1 MTKMSE
7 NADAI
12 REICDSIIRR
22 IDRAYVA
29 DCGKRNEFPQKLWDM
44 WAESGLLS
52 MGLPEEYGGSGGHLT
67 DIVLALDILHQHGL
81 LLPIAVTN
89 FMSREP
95 LLKHASEEQRQRY
108 LPPTATGESFFSFGI
123 TEPDAGTNTFKIK
136 TTAIRQPDGTFLLN
150 GGKTYQTAFV
160 ESDNCLL
167 VARTQPYDPAERT
180 KGISLFILDTKLPG
194 ISATQMDIGMYLPEK
209 NYTTYFDNVVLPA
222 ESLVGVEGQGLKILF
237 DSLNSERLLVAG
249 MNVGQADYVIK
260 RAAEYAK
267 TRAPFDTPIGAYQS
281 IQHPLARAKT
291 YVEAARTMLYK
302 ACEAYDRG
310 ENAGIEANMVKI
322 LSSEAFKMAAEIA
335 MTTFGGAG
343 VDVSQDILPFYI
355 AAQNNMVAPVNNQI
369 VLSFIAE
376 KVLGLPK
383 SY

>member
-1 MTKMSE
+1 MSE
-7 NADAI
+7 NAEAI

-22 IDRAYVA
+22 IDRSYVA
-29 DCGKRNEFPQKLWDM
+29 ECGKRNEMPEKLWKM

-52 MGLPEEYGGSGGHLT
+52 IGLPEEYGGSGGHLS
-67 DIVLALDILHQHGL
+67 DLVLALDLLHQHGL
-81 LLPIAVTN
+81 LMPLAVPN

-95 LLKHASEEQRQRY
+95 LLRHASEEQKRRY
-108 LPPTATGESFFSFGI
+108 LPPTATGEAFFSFGI

-150 GGKTYQTAFV
+150 GGKTFQTAFV
-160 ESDNCLL
+160 ESKYCLL
-167 VARTQPYDPAERT
+167 VARTKPYNPENR
-180 KGISLFILDTKLPG
+180 KEGISLFIVDTKLPG

-209 NYTTYFDNVVLPA
+209 NYTTYFDNVVLPPD
-222 ESLVGVEGQGLKILF
+222 SLVGEEGRGLQILF
-237 DSLNSERLLVAG
+237 DSLNPERLLVAA
-249 MNVGQADYVIK
+249 MNVGQADYCIN

-267 TRAPFDTPIGAYQS
+267 VRAPFDKPIGAYQS

-291 YVEAARTMLYK
+291 YVEAARTMMYMAAEK
-302 ACEAYDRG
+302 HDRG
-310 ENAGIEANMVKI
+310 ENIGVEANMVKI

-335 MTTFGGAG
+335 MTTFGGSG

-355 AAQNNMVAPVNNQI
+355 AAQNNTVAPVNNQI

>member
-1 MTKMSE
+1 MSE

-44 WAESGLLS
+44 WADSGLLS
-52 MGLPEEYGGSGGHLT
+52 MGLPEEYGGSGGKLS
-67 DIVLALDILHQHGL
+67 DIVLALDILHQHAL

-95 LLKHASEEQRQRY
+95 LIRHASEEQRQRY

-136 TTAIRQPDGTFLLN
+136 TTAIRQSDGTFLLN

-167 VARTQPYDPAERT
+167 VARTKPYDPANRT
-180 KGISLFILDTKLPG
+180 EGISLFILDTKLPG
-194 ISATQMDIGMYLPEK
+194 ISATQMEIGMYLPEK
-209 NYTTYFDNVVLPA
+209 NYTTYFDNVVMPA
-222 ESLVGVEGQGLKILF
+222 DALVGVEGQGLKILF
-237 DSLNSERLLVAG
+237 DSLNSERLLVSS
-249 MNVGQADYVIK
+249 MNIGQADYVIN

-281 IQHPLARAKT
+281 VQHPLARAKT

-302 ACEAYDRG
+302 ACDAYDRG
-310 ENAGIEANMVKI
+310 ENAGIQANMVKI
-322 LSSEAFKMAAEIA
+322 LSSEAFKMSAEAA

-343 VDVSQDILPFYI
+343 VDVTQDILPFYI

-369 VLSFIAE
+369 ILSFIAE

>member
-1 MTKMSE
+1 
-7 NADAI
+7 
-12 REICDSIIRR
+12 
-22 IDRAYVA
+22 
-29 DCGKRNEFPQKLWDM
+29 M

-52 MGLPEEYGGSGGHLT
+52 MGLPEEFGGSGGHLS
-67 DIVLALDILHQHGL
+67 DIVLAIDLLHQHGL
-81 LLPIAVTN
+81 MLPIAVTN

-95 LLKHASEEQRQRY
+95 LIRYASEEQRQRY

-136 TTAIRQPDGTFLLN
+136 TTAIRQSDGTFLLN

-167 VARTQPYDPAERT
+167 VARTEPYDPANRT
-180 KGISLFILDTKLPG
+180 KGISLFIVDTKLPG
-194 ISATQMDIGMYLPEK
+194 ISATQMEIGMYLPEK
-209 NYTTYFDNVVLPA
+209 NYHTYFDNVVLPA
-222 ESLVGVEGQGLKILF
+222 DALVGVEGQGLKILF
-237 DSLNSERLLVAG
+237 ESLNSERLLVAA
-249 MNVGQADYVIK
+249 MNVGQADYCIN
-260 RAAEYAK
+260 RATEYAK
-267 TRAPFDTPIGAYQS
+267 VRAPFDTPIGAYQS

-291 YVEAARTMLYK
+291 YVEGARTMLYK
-302 ACEAYDRG
+302 ACDAHEKGGDIG
-310 ENAGIEANMVKI
+310 VEANMVKI

-343 VDVSQDILPFYI
+343 VDVTQDILPFYI
-355 AAQNNMVAPVNNQI
+355 AAQNNTVAPVNNQI

-383 SY
+383 AY

>member
-1 MTKMSE
+1 MSE

-22 IDRAYVA
+22 VDRAYVA
-29 DCGKRNEFPQKLWDM
+29 ECGQRNELPQKLWDM

-52 MGLPEEYGGSGGHLT
+52 IGLPEEYGGSGGNLS
-67 DIVLALDILHQHGL
+67 DIVLALDLLHQEAL
-81 LLPIAVTN
+81 LLPLAVPN
-89 FMSREP
+89 FMSRGP
-95 LLKHASEEQRQRY
+95 LLKFASEEQKRRY
-108 LPPTATGESFFSFGI
+108 LPPTATGEEFFSFGI

-160 ESDNCLL
+160 ESAHCLL

-180 KGISLFILDTKLPG
+180 KGISLFIVDTKLPG
-194 ISATQMDIGMYLPEK
+194 ISATQMNIGMYLPEK
-209 NYTTYFDNVVLPA
+209 NYTTYFDNVLLPA
-222 ESLVGVEGQGLKILF
+222 DALVGEEGRGLNILF
-237 DSLNSERLLVAG
+237 DSLNSERLLVAA
-249 MNVGQADYVIK
+249 MNVGQADYCIN
-260 RAAEYAK
+260 RAADYAK

-291 YVEAARTMLYK
+291 YNEAARTMMYLAAAK
-302 ACEAYDRG
+302 HDRG
-310 ENAGIEANMVKI
+310 EHIGVEANMVKI
-322 LSSEAFKMAAEIA
+322 LSSESFKMAAEIA

-355 AAQNNMVAPVNNQI
+355 AAQNNVVAPVNNQI

>member
-1 MTKMSE
+1 MSD

-22 IDRAYVA
+22 VDRSYVA
-29 DCGKRNEFPQKLWDM
+29 DCGKRNELPTKLWQM
-44 WAESGLLS
+44 WAETGLLS
-52 MGLPEEYGGSGGHLT
+52 IGLPEEYGGSGGHLS
-67 DIVLALDILHQHGL
+67 DIVLAMDLLHQHGL
-81 LLPIAVTN
+81 LLPLAVPN

-95 LLKHASEEQRQRY
+95 LLRHATEEQKRRY
-108 LPPTATGESFFSFGI
+108 LPPTATGEAFFSFGI

-150 GGKTYQTAFV
+150 GGKTYQTAFI
-160 ESDNCLL
+160 ESAHCLL
-167 VARTQPYDPAERT
+167 VARTEPYDSANRT
-180 KGISLFILDTKLPG
+180 KGISLFIVDTKLPG
-194 ISATQMDIGMYLPEK
+194 ISATPMEIGMYLPEK
-209 NYTTYFDNVVLPA
+209 NYQTYFDNVVLPA
-222 ESLVGVEGQGLKILF
+222 DALVGQEGRGLAILF
-237 DSLNSERLLVAG
+237 DSLNPERLLVAA
-249 MNVGQADYVIK
+249 MNVGQADYCIN

-267 TRAPFDTPIGAYQS
+267 TRAPFDAPIGSYQS

-291 YVEAARTMLYK
+291 YVEAARTMMYLAAEK
-302 ACEAYDRG
+302 HD
-310 ENAGIEANMVKI
+310 AGHNIGVEANMVKI

-343 VDVSQDILPFYI
+343 VDVTQDILPFYI
-355 AAQNNMVAPVNNQI
+355 AAQNNTVAPVNNQV

-376 KVLGLPK
+376 KVLGLPR

>member
-1 MTKMSE
+1 MSE

-22 IDRAYVA
+22 IDRSYVA
-29 DCGKRNEFPQKLWDM
+29 DCGKRNEMPQKLWDM

-52 MGLPEEYGGSGGHLT
+52 IGLPEEYGGSGGHLS
-67 DIVLALDILHQHGL
+67 DLVLALDILHQHAL
-81 LLPIAVTN
+81 LLPVSVPN

-95 LLKHASEEQRQRY
+95 LLRHATEAQKRRY
-108 LPPTATGESFFSFGI
+108 LPPTATGEAFFSFGI

-150 GGKTYQTAFV
+150 GQKTYQTAFV
-160 ESDNCLL
+160 ESANCLL
-167 VARTQPYDPAERT
+167 VARTEPYDPANRT

-209 NYTTYFDNVVLPA
+209 NYQTYFDNVVMPA
-222 ESLVGVEGQGLKILF
+222 DALVGEEGKGLKILF
-237 DSLNSERLLVAG
+237 DSLNPERLLVAA
-249 MNVGQADYVIK
+249 MNVGQADYCIN
-260 RAAEYAK
+260 RAVEYAK
-267 TRAPFDTPIGAYQS
+267 VRAPFDTPIGAYQA

-291 YVEAARTMLYK
+291 YVEAARTMMYLAAEK
-302 ACEAYDRG
+302 HDRG
-310 ENAGIEANMVKI
+310 ENVGVEANMVKI

-355 AAQNNMVAPVNNQI
+355 AAQNNTVAPVNNQI
-369 VLSFIAE
+369 VLSFLAE

-383 SY
+383 AY

>member
-1 MTKMSE
+1 MSE
-7 NADAI
+7 NAEAI

-22 IDRAYVA
+22 VDRSYVA
-29 DCGKRNEFPQKLWDM
+29 ECGKRNELPVKLWKM

-52 MGLPEEYGGSGGHLT
+52 IGLPEEYGGSGGHLS
-67 DIVLALDILHQHGL
+67 DIVLALDLLHQHAL
-81 LLPIAVTN
+81 LLPLAVPN

-95 LLKHASEEQRQRY
+95 LLRHASEEQKRRY
-108 LPPTATGESFFSFGI
+108 LPPTATGEAFFSFGI

-160 ESDNCLL
+160 ESQYCLL
-167 VARTQPYDPAERT
+167 VARTQPYDPAHRT
-180 KGISLFILDTKLPG
+180 KGISLFIVDTKLPG
-194 ISATQMDIGMYLPEK
+194 ISATQMEIGMYLPEK

-222 ESLVGVEGQGLKILF
+222 DSLVGEEGRGLQIMF
-237 DSLNSERLLVAG
+237 DSLNPERLLVAA
-249 MNVGQADYVIK
+249 MNVGQADYCIS

-267 TRAPFDTPIGAYQS
+267 VRAPFDTPIGAYQS

-291 YVEAARTMLYK
+291 YVEAARTMMYIASAK
-302 ACEAYDRG
+302 HDRG
-310 ENAGIEANMVKI
+310 ENIGVEANMVKI

-343 VDVSQDILPFYI
+343 VDVTQDILPFYI
-355 AAQNNMVAPVNNQI
+355 AAQNNIVAPVNNQI

>member
-1 MTKMSE
+1 MSE
-7 NADAI
+7 NAEAI

-22 IDRAYVA
+22 VDRAYVA
-29 DCGKRNEFPQKLWDM
+29 ECGKRNELPQKLWDM

-52 MGLPEEYGGSGGHLT
+52 IGLPEEYGGSGGNLS
-67 DIVLALDILHQHGL
+67 DIVLAMDLLHTEAL
-81 LLPIAVTN
+81 LLPLAVPN
-89 FMSREP
+89 FMSRGP
-95 LLKHASEEQRQRY
+95 LLKFASEEQKRRY
-108 LPPTATGESFFSFGI
+108 LPPTATGEEFFSFGI

-160 ESDNCLL
+160 ESAHCLL
-167 VARTQPYDPAERT
+167 VARTQPYDPADRT

-222 ESLVGVEGQGLKILF
+222 DALVGEEGRGLNILF
-237 DSLNSERLLVAG
+237 DSLNSERLLVAA
-249 MNVGQADYVIK
+249 MNVGQADYCIN

-291 YVEAARTMLYK
+291 YNESARSMMYLAAEK
-302 ACEAYDRG
+302 HDRG
-310 ENAGIEANMVKI
+310 ENIGVEANMVKI
-322 LSSEAFKMAAEIA
+322 LTSESFKMAAEIA

-355 AAQNNMVAPVNNQI
+355 AAQNNIVAPVNNQI

>member
-1 MTKMSE
+1 MSE

-12 REICDSIIRR
+12 REICDSIVRR
-22 IDRAYVA
+22 VDRAYVA
-29 DCGKRNEFPQKLWDM
+29 ECGKRSVMPEKLWKM

-52 MGLPEEYGGSGGHLT
+52 MGLPEEYGGSGGHLS
-67 DIVLALDILHQHGL
+67 DLVLAIDITHQHGL

-95 LLKHASEEQRQRY
+95 LLHYGSEEQKRRY
-108 LPPTATGESFFSFGI
+108 LPATATGESFFSFGI

-150 GGKTYQTAFV
+150 GGKTYQTAFK

-167 VARTQPYDPAERT
+167 VARTEPYDPANRT
-180 KGISLFILDTKLPG
+180 KGISLFIVDTKLPG
-194 ISATQMDIGMYLPEK
+194 IEATEMDIGLYLPEK
-209 NYTTYFDNVVLPA
+209 QYNTYFDNVVLPA
-222 ESLVGVEGQGLKILF
+222 DSLVGVEGQGLKIMF
-237 DSLNSERLLVAG
+237 ESLNSERLLVAAL
-249 MNVGQADYVIK
+249 NIGQADHCIT
-260 RAAEYAK
+260 RGAEYAK

-291 YVEAARTMLYK
+291 YIEGARTMLYK
-302 ACEAYDRG
+302 ACDKHDRG
-310 ENAGIEANMVKI
+310 ENIGVEANMVKI
-322 LSSEAFKMAAEIA
+322 LSSEAFKMAAEAA
-335 MTTFGGAG
+335 MTCFGGAG
-343 VDVSQDILPFYI
+343 FDVSQDMLPFFI
-355 AAQNNMVAPVNNQI
+355 GSQLNLVAPVNNQV

>member
-1 MTKMSE
+1 MSE

-29 DCGKRNEFPQKLWDM
+29 ECGKRNEFPEKLWKL
-44 WAESGLLS
+44 WADSGLLS
-52 MGLPEEYGGSGGHLT
+52 MGLPEEYGGSGGTLT
-67 DIVLALDILHQHGL
+67 DIVLAMDILHQHAL
-81 LLPIAVTN
+81 LLPVAVPN

-95 LLKHASEEQRQRY
+95 LLHYASEEQKRRY
-108 LPPTATGESFFSFGI
+108 LPPTGTGESFFSFGI

-136 TTAIRQPDGTFLLN
+136 TTAIRQSDGTFLLN

-167 VARTQPYDPAERT
+167 VARTEPYDPANRT
-180 KGISLFILDTKLPG
+180 KGISLFIVDTKLPG

-209 NYTTYFDNVVLPA
+209 NYQTYFDNVVLPA
-222 ESLVGVEGQGLKILF
+222 DSLVGVEGQGLKILF
-237 DSLNSERLLVAG
+237 ESLNSERLLCAA
-249 MNVGQADYVIK
+249 MNIGQADYCVS

-267 TRAPFDTPIGAYQS
+267 VRAPFDTPIGAYQS

-291 YVEAARTMLYK
+291 YIESARTMMYK
-302 ACEAYDRG
+302 ACETHDSG
-310 ENAGIEANMVKI
+310 GNVGVEANMCKI
-322 LSSEAFKMAAEIA
+322 LSSEALKMAAEAA

-369 VLSFIAE
+369 VLGFIAE